1 MFVVGCVR
9 AHTENCPNMG
19 QKNIKESDR
28 ALDMGKAEESRLPQW
43 RSPAAVDVNGME
55 AIQVPLT

>member
-1 MFVVGCVR
+1 MCPS
-9 AHTENCPNMG
+9 AHRKLPEIWA

>member
-1 MFVVGCVR
+1 MSER
-9 AHTENCPNMG
+9 TPKTARYMG